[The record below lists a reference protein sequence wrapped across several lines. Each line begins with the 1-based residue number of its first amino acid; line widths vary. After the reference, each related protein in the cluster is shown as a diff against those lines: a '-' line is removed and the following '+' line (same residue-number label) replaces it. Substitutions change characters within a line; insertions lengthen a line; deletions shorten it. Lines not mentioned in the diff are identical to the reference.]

1 MVTHLARTA
10 IRLAFWLGPAAFL
23 TGCAGG
29 PAVPAAGGVAGPA
42 PAASVVPSGARL
54 FEIDPERTTV
64 TLLVYRAGPLARLGH
79 NHAITSALES
89 GRVWLG
95 PSPRA
100 SGCDVRVPVA
110 ALVVDDPQARAAS
123 GPDFSGA
130 VPDDAR
136 AATRVNMLR
145 TEVLDGEHFPEIA
158 VKCASADGNWSQ
170 VVVQATLRLKGVER
184 VVGVPVALEIG
195 ADEVTARGTFQIRQS
210 DFAITPFSVA
220 GGAIQVGDAV
230 DVRFVIT
237 AVARRH

>member
-10 IRLAFWLGPAAFL
+10 IRLAFWLGPVAFL
-23 TGCAGG
+23 AGCAGG
-29 PAVPAAGGVAGPA
+29 PAGPAAGGVASPA

-54 FEIDPERTTV
+54 FEIDPARTAV
-64 TLLVYRAGPLARLGH
+64 TLLVHRSGPMARLGH
-79 NHAITSALES
+79 NHAITSDLES
-89 GRVWLG
+89 GQVWLG
-95 PSPRA
+95 PSPQS

-158 VKCASADGNWSQ
+158 VKCASADGDWSQ
-170 VVVQATLRLKGVER
+170 VLVQATLRLKGVER
-184 VVGVPVALEIG
+184 VVAVPVALEVG
-195 ADEVTARGTFQIRQS
+195 ADEVTARGTFQVRQS
-210 DFAITPFSVA
+210 DFGITPFSVA

-237 AVARRH
+237 AVARRR